1 MSSIYFK
8 ESGFLSKE
16 GESLLTN
23 FKSSI
28 EMLFDTDEVQELTEA
43 EIRIL
48 GSNLLNMVS
57 DKVSRYL
64 AFKKR
69 RATQFDELTDQ
80 QFEDY
85 LKEKYGDLWIL
96 MSLTEDELARCP
108 VLTKAEIKKAI
119 EEGMNDRAACMA
131 AAPPMPIDS
140 SKRFR

>member
-1 MSSIYFK
+1 MYEGERMSSIYFK

-69 RATQFDELTDQ
+69 RATQFDEL
-80 QFEDY
+80 
-85 LKEKYGDLWIL
+85 